1 MHDARLHLAKLIA
14 VLKVEW
20 EDLFTSS
27 LVCDLKS
34 FCEMSI
40 LYIGGFFVSLS
51 IEEWLCF

>member
-1 MHDARLHLAKLIA
+1 MQDARLHLAKLIA

-20 EDLFTSS
+20 EDLFTPS

-34 FCEMSI
+34 FWKMSI

-51 IEEWLCF
+51 IEWLCL